1 MPVEEAPVSSTV
13 NLKFVGILNIPSL
26 WFELPVQSSWSYEQL
41 AYTPCRY
48 AGNVYHNGFVIIAH
62 RFDSHFAGIGNLPV
76 GASINFTDMNGN
88 VFRFRVVT
96 IETLNADQTEELLSD
111 DYAMTLM
118 TCTISST
125 QRVVVRCERR

>member
-13 NLKFVGILNIPSL
+13 ELKFVGILNIPSL
-26 WFELPVQSSWSYEQL
+26 GVELPVQSSWSIEQL

-48 AGNVYHNGFVIIAH
+48 AGNVYNDGFVIIAH
-62 RFDSHFAGIGNLPV
+62 RYDSHFAGIGGLSI

-88 VFRFRVVT
+88 TFRFKVVA
-96 IETLNADQTEELLSD
+96 IETLTADQNAELLSK
-111 DYAMTLM
+111 DYAMSLM
-118 TCTISST
+118 TCTLSGG